1 MFEIELLPQA
11 ENELAEAFEWYEEQ
25 LAGLGNKLYKEVDY
39 YLTAIGSNP
48 YHYPIKYKGE
58 LHTVALNKF
67 PYLIIYWVD
76 KINNLI
82 IVVSIFHTSREPK
95 RL

>member
-11 ENELAEAFEWYEEQ
+11 ENELAEAFDWYEEQ

-39 YLTAIGSNP
+39 YFTAIGKNP
-48 YHYPIKYKGE
+48 YHYPIKYKGD
-58 LHTVALNKF
+58 LHAVALNKF

-76 KINNLI
+76 QLNNLI
-82 IVVSIFHTSREPK
+82 IVISIFHTSREPK

>member
-1 MFEIELLPQA
+1 MFDVELLPQA
-11 ENELAEAFEWYEEQ
+11 EHELAEAFDWYEEQ
-25 LAGLGNKLYKEVDY
+25 LAGLGNKFYKELDHY
-39 YLTAIGSNP
+39 FTAISKNP
-48 YHYPIKYKGE
+48 HHYPIKYKGD
-58 LHTVALNKF
+58 LHVVVLNKF